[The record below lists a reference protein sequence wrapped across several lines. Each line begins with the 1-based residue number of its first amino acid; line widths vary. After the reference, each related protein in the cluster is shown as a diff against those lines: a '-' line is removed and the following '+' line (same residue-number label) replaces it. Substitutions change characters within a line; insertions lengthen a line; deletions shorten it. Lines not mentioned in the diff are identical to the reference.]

1 MTPTL
6 TFNPSQYYDL
16 YRPSRCELRL
26 YLTHKDI
33 KPSQPGAFELVLA
46 RLGHKHE
53 MNHLASFPDS
63 LKLTG
68 APAER
73 TADALRSGTRVVYQG
88 ALKASVRMQ
97 GTTLDVSGVPDFMI
111 RTDGGYIIRDC
122 KLARSAGEADHPEI
136 ARQLQTYGL
145 LYERTTGTRPVR
157 LEVLTGDGALDVLDY
172 AGENAV
178 IASLHNIM
186 NVISLPEEPYAP
198 VGWTKCGGCGYREYC
213 MTRAGK
219 NRDIALVYD
228 LDQNLAVH
236 LRGMGVSTLDDLV
249 TRFDEQGLSEVKRPW
264 GAREQ
269 KVGKKAASIL
279 LQARAMLDN
288 REIVIGKP
296 ALPVSMNYVMF
307 DLEGLPPQLDE
318 LDKIYLWGM
327 KVCGERPGAF
337 HCSLAEPGAGGD
349 KAGWERFLTLAS
361 DIFLDYGDI
370 PFVHWH
376 HYERTKINAYIERY
390 GDRDGIAERVLSQL
404 VDLLP
409 ITRAA
414 VVLPEPSYSLKV
426 VEKHVGFQRSQDE
439 YGGEWS
445 IAKYIEAV
453 ETEDEGK
460 RRSLMNEIVKYNEE
474 DLQAT
479 WAVFEWLRRLNV

>member
-1 MTPTL
+1 MTSPL

-26 YLTHKDI
+26 YLSGKGV
-33 KPSQPGAFELVLA
+33 KPSQPGPFELVLA

-53 MNHLASFPDS
+53 MRHLASFPDR
-63 LKLTG
+63 LNLTG

-88 ALKASVRMQ
+88 ALKATVRMN
-97 GTTLDVSGVPDFMI
+97 GTTLELAGVPDFMI
-111 RTDGGYIIRDC
+111 RTDRGYIIRDC
-122 KLARSAGEADHPEI
+122 KLVRSADAADHPEI

-145 LYERTTGTRPVR
+145 LYEMTTGKRPVR
-157 LEVLTGDGALDVLDY
+157 LEVLAGDGSLEILDHAV
-172 AGENAV
+172 EHVV
-178 IASLHNIM
+178 IASLRNMM
-186 NVISLPEEPYAP
+186 NVILLPEEPYAP
-198 VGWTKCGGCGYREYC
+198 VGWTKCGTCGYREHC
-213 MTRAGK
+213 MTRAEK

-228 LDQNLAVH
+228 LDQNLAMK

-249 TRFDEQGLSEVKRPW
+249 TRFDEQSLSEVKRPW

-279 LQARAMLDN
+279 LQARAMLEN
-288 REIVIGKP
+288 REIVIGRP
-296 ALPVSMNYVMF
+296 ALPVSANYVMF

-318 LDKIYLWGM
+318 LDKIYLWGL

-337 HCSLAEPGAGGD
+337 HCSLAEPGVRGD

-361 DIFLDYGDI
+361 DLFLEYGDI

-376 HYERTKINAYIERY
+376 HYERTKIKAYIERY
-390 GDRDGIAERVLSQL
+390 GDRDGIAERVLSRL

-409 ITRAA
+409 ITAAA
-414 VVLPEPSYSLKV
+414 VVLPGPSYSLKV
-426 VEKHVGFQRSQDE
+426 VEQHVGFQRSQDE

-453 ETEDEGK
+453 ESEDEQK
-460 RRSLMNEIVKYNEE
+460 RTALLNEIIKYNEE

-479 WAVFEWLRRLNV
+479 WAVFEWLRRLRT